1 MNSPVIQVPVKRYG
15 PSGKSVDN
23 FEYQVQNGWVKKTEK
38 SSGVSILVLCKSRQE
53 MTKIRKMDIY
63 EVFDLYVPLN
73 RVRYNESV

>member
-23 FEYQVQNGWVKKTEK
+23 FEYQIQNGWVQKTEK

-53 MTKIRKMDIY
+53 MMKIQKMNIY
-63 EVFDLYVPLN
+63 EVFDFYVPLN
-73 RVRYNESV
+73 RVRFNESL